1 MASKKG
7 FTFRPREPGSDEESS
22 HSNSSATSESDDE
35 LEVDNFDDTPN
46 SFKGLDRDLPISEKQ
61 EKESVEGVAKTPF
74 SEPWED
80 SDLIFVVEE
89 EKFHVHRQIMSIH
102 SPVFKAMFTS
112 VGFKEATATEIGS
125 LNPSGKRGT
134 EDSILIDSKS
144 KVLDIGLLKNTKGIE
159 GVLF

>member
-7 FTFRPREPGSDEESS
+7 FTFRTGSRSPPSSDEESS
-22 HSNSSATSESDDE
+22 HSNSSTTSESDDE

-46 SFKGLDRDLPISEKQ
+46 LFKGLDRDLPISEQQ

-102 SPVFKAMFTS
+102 SPVFKAMFAS
-112 VGFKEATATEIGS
+112 VGFKEATATEIP
-125 LNPSGKRGT
+125 LPGKKAD
-134 EDSILIDSKS
+134 EFLPFLK
-144 KVLDIGLLKNTKGIE
+144 LLYVTKYDE
-159 GVLF
+159 VQCK